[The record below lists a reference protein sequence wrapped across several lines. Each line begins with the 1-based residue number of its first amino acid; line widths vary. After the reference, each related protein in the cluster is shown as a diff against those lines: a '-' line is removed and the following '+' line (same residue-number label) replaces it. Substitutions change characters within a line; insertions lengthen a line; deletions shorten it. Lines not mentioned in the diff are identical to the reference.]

1 VRLSPARYSLV
12 TLALAASLSGCHATM
27 ITSGMLSGGSGKG
40 TECSPAPRGGVL
52 TDGFTALEYSGT
64 GPAVILSVTLASPR
78 NLRLLGAWVV
88 PVTGHV
94 LYGVRSGWPPAWA
107 RRTAADGDQIPA
119 SAGTQVSS
127 LLLVVQPGAGT
138 GTAAGVRVSYRT
150 DGQVRQFQTQIRLVV
165 PDGGT
170 CPG

>member
-1 VRLSPARYSLV
+1 VLS
-12 TLALAASLSGCHATM
+12 
-27 ITSGMLSGGSGKG
+27 
-40 TECSPAPRGGVL
+40 
-52 TDGFTALEYSGT
+52 DGFTALQYSGT
-64 GPAVILSVTLASPR
+64 GPAAILSVTLASPR

-107 RRTAADGDQIPA
+107 RRTPADGDRIPA
-119 SAGTQVSS
+119 SPGTQVSS
-127 LLLVVQPGAGT
+127 LLLAVQPGAGT
-138 GTAAGVRVSYRT
+138 GTAAGVRVSYRAA
-150 DGQVRQFQTQIRLVV
+150 GQDRWFQTQIRLVV